1 MSLHEFLNMGGYAFY
16 VWTAYALAAVVLIAN
31 VVVPLLTARRQ
42 RRALL
47 GRLRAR
53 GARMTPKR
61 KKRLMFVV
69 LIVLGIGTAVAFG
82 LSAFPTESAVFLH
95 AVTSRGTARHPR
107 AVRFAWA
114 VWSRPA
120 VSNANRMV

>member
-47 GRLRAR
+47 GRLRREAR
-53 GARMTPKR
+53 
-61 KKRLMFVV
+61 V
-69 LIVLGIGTAVAFG
+69 
-82 LSAFPTESAVFLH
+82 
-95 AVTSRGTARHPR
+95 
-107 AVRFAWA
+107 
-114 VWSRPA
+114 
-120 VSNANRMV
+120 